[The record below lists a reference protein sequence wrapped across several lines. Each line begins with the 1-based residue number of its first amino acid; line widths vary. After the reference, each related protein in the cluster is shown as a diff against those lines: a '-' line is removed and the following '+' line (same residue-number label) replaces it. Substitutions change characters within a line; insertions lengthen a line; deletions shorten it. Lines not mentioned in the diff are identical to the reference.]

1 MKQLQMKQ
9 LLAPL
14 LCFLCFAVFL
24 ALAPSAGAA
33 NYYNVQR
40 STDKHSDD
48 TISDH
53 SKKQAQETDK
63 IREDEAALEKPPEDS
78 DYKKQ
83 NVQVTSVLKCFDKLD
98 PKEKEEI
105 RQHYSKP
112 YQECARRL
120 KLKTHQTQ
128 QITPP
133 VKTETSA
140 KKDATAKE
148 TPPKDSSAKE
158 VPPKEPP
165 KNNQEAR

>member
-1 MKQLQMKQ
+1 MKQLMSP
-9 LLAPL
+9 LVCL
-14 LCFLCFAVFL
+14 LCLAAFLTL
-24 ALAPSAGAA
+24 PPSAGAA

-53 SKKQAQETDK
+53 SKKQAQEAEKIQEDK
-63 IREDEAALEKPPEDS
+63 ALEEKLPES
-78 DYKKQ
+78 SAYKTQ
-83 NVQVTSVLKCFDKLD
+83 NVQVTSILKCFDKLD
-98 PKEKEEI
+98 PKEREEV

-120 KLKTHQTQ
+120 KLKSHQTQ

-133 VKTETSA
+133 VKTETTA
-140 KKDATAKE
+140 KKDAPAKE
-148 TPPKDSSAKE
+148 APVKESPVKESPAKE
-158 VPPKEPP
+158 VPPKEPS

>member
-1 MKQLQMKQ
+1 MKQ

-63 IREDEAALEKPPEDS
+63 IREDEAALEKPSEDP

-133 VKTETSA
+133 VKTEPPA

-148 TPPKDSSAKE
+148 TPPKESSAKE
-158 VPPKEPP
+158 VPPKEPS